1 VHSYLKN
8 LFTKNSLRQMTSNS
22 RQLGRWRL
30 PGQRPASGFAFSVL
44 TLLSFAVA
52 GAWKSPSETGVAPFV
67 RLLVSRGPSQQM
79 PKSATTS
86 MYDWL
91 IGDWEADVYDYQ
103 ADGSKKN
110 NTGEWHFSWVLE
122 GRAIQDVWIV
132 PKVSARSAATPSED
146 NRYGSTL
153 RIYDPNID
161 AWRIFWFNPVAQS
174 RSELIGRKVGNDIV
188 HQGIDD
194 DGSLIRWNFEDIKPN
209 SFLWR
214 GESSRDGGKTWQ
226 LGSEFVAHRIA
237 EVRR

>member
-1 VHSYLKN
+1 
-8 LFTKNSLRQMTSNS
+8 
-22 RQLGRWRL
+22 
-30 PGQRPASGFAFSVL
+30 
-44 TLLSFAVA
+44 
-52 GAWKSPSETGVAPFV
+52 
-67 RLLVSRGPSQQM
+67 
-79 PKSATTS
+79 

-132 PKVSARSAATPSED
+132 PKVSARSAGTPSED

-209 SFLWR
+209 SFVWR

-226 LGSEFVAHRIA
+226 LGS
-237 EVRR
+237 

>member
-1 VHSYLKN
+1 MHSYLKN

-103 ADGSKKN
+103 ADAA
-110 NTGEWHFSWVLE
+110 VLC
-122 GRAIQDVWIV
+122 
-132 PKVSARSAATPSED
+132 RSTP
-146 NRYGSTL
+146 
-153 RIYDPNID
+153 
-161 AWRIFWFNPVAQS
+161 
-174 RSELIGRKVGNDIV
+174 
-188 HQGIDD
+188 
-194 DGSLIRWNFEDIKPN
+194 
-209 SFLWR
+209 
-214 GESSRDGGKTWQ
+214 
-226 LGSEFVAHRIA
+226 
-237 EVRR
+237 EVRS